1 MKVEF
6 KYRRSTI
13 RIDIKCTRKVKK
25 RVKPGWR
32 ECG

>member
-6 KYRRSTI
+6 KYQRLTI
-13 RIDIKCTRKVKK
+13 RTDKCTRKVKK

-32 ECG
+32 GCG